1 MRIKT
6 VCVQMMILCLLL
18 TACGGGEG
26 TGASKAE
33 ELALTIRTEYLA
45 MSSCSAK
52 LAVTADYGERVYDYG
67 LDMAW
72 QKDSG
77 FTMGIT
83 SPADIAGVTIKAAA
97 GETALE
103 YDGARIE
110 TGAITPDGL
119 SPIDALPAFLKYAQE
134 GFMAEC
140 TEETLGETQT
150 LRVTYREP
158 DAAPGAGIEVNLW
171 FDPVGHGLLRGELS
185 SEGVTVIQ
193 CGFSEFQKA

>member
-1 MRIKT
+1 MRKRVI
-6 VCVQMMILCLLL
+6 CAQMMILCLVL

-26 TGASKAE
+26 AGASKAE

-45 MSSCSAK
+45 MSSCASK
-52 LAVTADYGERVYDYG
+52 LTVTADYGERVYDYG
-67 LDMAW
+67 LDMTW

-77 FTMGIT
+77 FIMAVT
-83 SPADIAGVTIKAAA
+83 SPADIAGVTIKAAT

-110 TGAITPDGL
+110 TGAITPSGL

-140 TEETLGETQT
+140 TEETLGEAQT

-158 DAAPGAGIEVNLW
+158 DATPGTGIEANLW
-171 FDPVGHGLLRGELS
+171 FEVVGHGLLRGELS

-193 CGFSEFQKA
+193 CAFTEFQKA